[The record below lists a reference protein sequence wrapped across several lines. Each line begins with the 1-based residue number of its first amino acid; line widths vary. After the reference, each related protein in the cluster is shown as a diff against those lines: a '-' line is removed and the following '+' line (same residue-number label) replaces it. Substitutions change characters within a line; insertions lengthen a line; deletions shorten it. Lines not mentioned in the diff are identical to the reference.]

1 MKKEMYIFMKKKKL
15 FENIGLILMSLFNV
29 VMIILSFLKGLN
41 VIGSIIVAIA
51 LFLQVFFI
59 KIIIDKKY
67 GDNKENKGGNTNYII
82 LGAVI
87 FMIFGYA
94 YGLI

>member
-1 MKKEMYIFMKKKKL
+1 MKKKKL

-67 GDNKENKGGNTNYII
+67 GDNKENKAENTNYII

>member
-1 MKKEMYIFMKKKKL
+1 MKKKKL

-67 GDNKENKGGNTNYII
+67 GDNKKNKGGNTNYII